1 MKNTLFLAHSID
13 ILVRLLTVNMKNFL
27 TPKLHSS
34 NSIESAT
41 PSSGTSPLASY
52 KEVSHPGFKAVSL
65 VRILLRGPL
74 SGGGGGGGR
83 STYLPRLKFKSGR
96 SAYWRGGLVAVGILL
111 WLYRGFSS
119 SLSQFWIN
127 FISFVVNLSVLCCYF
142 KATWLIGIWPY
153 QLNTC
158 SLRDNTRLISDE
170 MCRL

>member
-65 VRILLRGPL
+65 VRILLRGPPPTPSEGWGEEYVSPSSEVQKRSFRVL
-74 SGGGGGGGR
+74 KRRPSRCRYFTMIVSGI
-83 STYLPRLKFKSGR
+83 F
-96 SAYWRGGLVAVGILL
+96 LVAVAVLNQLHIVCRQFIRFVLL
-111 WLYRGFSS
+111 FQGHVAYRNLT
-119 SLSQFWIN
+119 LS
-127 FISFVVNLSVLCCYF
+127 
-142 KATWLIGIWPY
+142 A
-153 QLNTC
+153 
-158 SLRDNTRLISDE
+158 
-170 MCRL
+170 